1 MYICHKKKDYKKL
14 FIRMSRESERK
25 MFVTITTTETGQR
38 CHLHFVFLTL
48 KPNAHIRGNLFL
60 LSDV

>member
-1 MYICHKKKDYKKL
+1 MKKDYKKL

-48 KPNAHIRGNLFL
+48 KPNAQI
-60 LSDV
+60 